1 MKNITRESKPIRE
14 QKTEYKTERQRKRD
28 KRDKRGWILCTVG
41 HEEEE
46 LIKGK
51 DPLG

>member
-28 KRDKRGWILCTVG
+28 KRGLILCTVG